1 VELSRVRRIF
11 LRTLVASLCLT
22 AALAI
27 GTLAFG
33 EFDDTAANI
42 LLTTTFLSVASLLSL
57 PAGVLLDQGRATRLA
72 WAVIA
77 ASTTGFAFAM
87 VAVWV
92 ENDEDWAWK
101 VALTLGVAALAGSQ
115 AAASTS
121 RRRPEDG
128 RRLLW
133 LYAAG
138 IAVSALL
145 AVLIAVAAWRE
156 IEDSG
161 YYRLVGATAI
171 AAVLATLLQPIVRR
185 LEGPAP
191 ARHELLFR
199 LDRAPSEEA
208 VTAAVDALAQHG
220 VRADVV
226 GRPPV

>member
-1 VELSRVRRIF
+1 LELSRVRRIF

-33 EFDDTAANI
+33 EFDDTAARI
-42 LLTTTFLSVASLLSL
+42 LLTTTFLSLASLLAL

-121 RRRPEDG
+121 RRRPEDS

-161 YYRLVGATAI
+161 YYRLVGATA
-171 AAVLATLLQPIVRR
+171 VLATLLQPIVRR

-208 VTAAVDALAQHG
+208 VAAAVDALAQHG

-226 GRPPV
+226 GRPPA